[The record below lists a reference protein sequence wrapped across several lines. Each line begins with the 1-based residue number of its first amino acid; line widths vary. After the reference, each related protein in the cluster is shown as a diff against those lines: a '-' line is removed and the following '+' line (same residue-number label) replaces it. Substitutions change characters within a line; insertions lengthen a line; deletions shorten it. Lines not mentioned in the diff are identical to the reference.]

1 MDPLVIS
8 RRQMN
13 YPGVQHTQELFPLIK
28 LIQEV
33 DEQYEAGNFSAGQL
47 CEQIGIIY
55 HVMALLEGMVLLVTK
70 KSRVSKKRS
79 NNAQRNCGG

>member
-33 DEQYEAGNFSAGQL
+33 DEQYEAGNFSAGQ
-47 CEQIGIIY
+47 
-55 HVMALLEGMVLLVTK
+55 
-70 KSRVSKKRS
+70 
-79 NNAQRNCGG
+79 